1 MSQLSGH
8 STRDPSPSSSPT
20 NESPNPLRATKPHR
34 NSTPIRPPSPIHPS
48 SPVDTPVTNSPK
60 GRNRSNSGRPLS
72 IVQTFQ
78 PPLMDV
84 SDDTIP
90 ELQPI
95 FTFLNSHSNKLYQE
109 GYFLKL
115 DDQNTHGRPNPDR
128 TWTECFAQLVGTV
141 LSLWDAAELDAAG
154 EDGEVLPKFINLTD
168 ASIKMIES
176 LPTRS
181 NDEQPLQNILSISTA
196 GRNRYLLHFN
206 SHHSLLQW
214 TAGIRLAMFEHSTLQ
229 EAYTGALIAGKGKTV
244 NNINLIMDRARF
256 KSEEWVRVR
265 FGAGVPWRRCWCVI
279 TPPDEKEY
287 QKLQKEMKKRS
298 PYDHSKAPLLKGDIK
313 FYDSKKDGKKQKK
326 VKPIASITDAY
337 SCYAIYPQ
345 AKSLID
351 ASTLVKIEGNITIHS
366 DPPSSTEGF
375 VFIMP
380 EVHPAVSGF
389 EMLLRFLFPTWD
401 TFSLYGRPGRL
412 VASVLDPRSLM
423 FAMPKHR
430 RYGYLEI
437 LDVTNLI
444 LTEGSGSWSERE
456 WKKKLKELTGLRMNE
471 VDDVPPTQRSANRRS
486 KRLSIGPAAQAATR
500 ARGVGFTEEGPAVR
514 TSRSF
519 SLGTPGPRTDSA
531 PPGDRMRAPNAMADA
546 TGHQRNSSD
555 TQVSG
560 PNALDGFAPHL
571 QEERHGGATPP
582 SRGHTPLRFAN
593 DLASTPERASSEDE
607 PLGLTPPVRDLE
619 GMNNLSTPEPVSA
632 PPGFQHAATARPQ
645 RAYHS
650 PELRRATSRLSNAT
664 LQQLGLALKSGI
676 DPAKMEGNAE
686 RHSDEQSAG
695 STSGYTDPR
704 GPAVQTNANAN
715 LVGMSANENRSREGL
730 TVPDNA
736 TPPRSPG
743 LPPPQMGLEQKR
755 SRSPL
760 APIGPPDGQRRP
772 PPGQNPYPPSQGGRG
787 QYPPGHGP
795 PGAPGARGPPP
806 PPHGYGR
813 GRGMPPPG
821 AYPPDNRRPPP
832 GSMGPPGPPNSY
844 QPFQPP
850 GGGSKTPPPGMQRRP
865 LPPLQTPRS
874 PPVQRKP
881 LPGRADSLPSQAA
894 SSRNG
899 SMRSNTGDATP
910 NSPSTSGSL
919 RDHILG
925 EAAFQ
930 LVNSPEQHS
939 RDYDPYDT
947 HRQRQRQG
955 TMRSEASSN
964 YDDTASTDSPDYAST
979 RKSTETQESRERP
992 RAGVLK
998 TVGDAVSS
1006 DSGSGRSRVDM
1017 PDINFGPTP
1026 NLANGPE
1033 RTVTRGPWIPPNPP
1047 AIQPPRSF
1055 SPGPRKTPV
1064 PTTPSANITPF
1075 SAEIGH
1081 ARNDSEDTLR
1091 RRSVAWQ
1098 PGVAIGGG
1106 GQDGAL
1112 SPEAFVAQ
1120 RAAAPTSPMYA
1131 HQRTP
1136 SGNTI
1141 AQMGAS
1147 PPLKRTGSQDYLTR
1161 RHSRSNSADL
1171 LQRPNSPGAGK
1182 MLGGINGTGGAS
1194 TGLSARE
1201 QEHLA
1206 RATGAPLISVATNN
1220 QSPSQG
1226 PGLVGAI
1233 EAHVRSGP
1241 ECEYGE
1247 FEQHGDEPHEQCAN
1261 GARRRVP
1268 AHVSPRWA
1276 ASISYTLPT
1285 ACWYGDA
1292 NESKDPNESPS
1303 NEPRASLCDESPT
1316 DAGRPARWL
1325 RKPDAATNADDEPG
1339 SWSRSDE
1346 NGLPGPWT
1354 GSDGDGWSR
1363 ASYTSHADE
1372 QSRARRRT
1380 DADEQRWAR
1389 EFQQAYDDASA
1400 AWTIQWS
1407 TGSSYSGHAR
1417 DSKGTHATLSGP
1429 GSLVVSKEGWN
1440 MQAYI

>member
-1 MSQLSGH
+1 M
-8 STRDPSPSSSPT
+8 
-20 NESPNPLRATKPHR
+20 
-34 NSTPIRPPSPIHPS
+34 
-48 SPVDTPVTNSPK
+48 
-60 GRNRSNSGRPLS
+60 
-72 IVQTFQ
+72 
-78 PPLMDV
+78 
-84 SDDTIP
+84 
-90 ELQPI
+90 
-95 FTFLNSHSNKLYQE
+95 
-109 GYFLKL
+109 
-115 DDQNTHGRPNPDR
+115 
-128 TWTECFAQLVGTV
+128 
-141 LSLWDAAELDAAG
+141 
-154 EDGEVLPKFINLTD
+154 
-168 ASIKMIES
+168 
-176 LPTRS
+176 
-181 NDEQPLQNILSISTA
+181 
-196 GRNRYLLHFN
+196 
-206 SHHSLLQW
+206 
-214 TAGIRLAMFEHSTLQ
+214 
-229 EAYTGALIAGKGKTV
+229 

-366 DPPSSTEGF
+366 EPPSSTEGF

-444 LTEGSGSWSERE
+444 LTEGSGSWTERD
-456 WKKKLKELTGLRMNE
+456 WKKKLKELTGLKMND

-486 KRLSIGPAAQAATR
+486 KRLSIGPASQAAIR
-500 ARGVGFTEEGPAVR
+500 ARGVGFTEDGPSVR
-514 TSRSF
+514 NSRSF

-531 PPGDRMRAPNAMADA
+531 PPGDQFRAPNAITDV

-555 TQVSG
+555 TQVPG

-593 DLASTPERASSEDE
+593 DLASTPERASSEEE
-607 PLGLTPPVRDLE
+607 PSGLTPPVRDLE
-619 GMNNLSTPEPVSA
+619 SMNNLNTPEPVSA

-650 PELRRATSRLSNAT
+650 PELRRATSRLSSAT

-676 DPAKMEGNAE
+676 DPAKMEGNPE
-686 RHSDEQSAG
+686 RYSDEQSAG
-695 STSGYTDPR
+695 STSGQTDPR

-730 TVPDNA
+730 TVPNNA

-743 LPPPQMGLEQKR
+743 LPPPQVGLEQKR

-760 APIGPPDGQRRP
+760 APVGPPDSQRRP
-772 PPGQNPYPPSQGGRG
+772 PPGQNPYPPGQGGRG
-787 QYPPGHGP
+787 QFPPGHGP

-821 AYPPDNRRPPP
+821 SYSPDNRRPPP
-832 GSMGPPGPPNSY
+832 PGPMSPPGPPNSY
-844 QPFQPP
+844 QSYQPP
-850 GGGSKTPPPGMQRRP
+850 GGGGPPPNSSKTPPPGMQQRP

-874 PPVQRKP
+874 PPIQRKP
-881 LPGRADSLPSQAA
+881 LPGRADSLQSQAT

-910 NSPSTSGSL
+910 NSPSTSSSL
-919 RDHILG
+919 RNHILG

-939 RDYDPYDT
+939 RDYDSQSIQ
-947 HRQRQRQG
+947 RQRQRQG

-1006 DSGSGRSRVDM
+1006 DSGSVRSRVDM

-1033 RTVTRGPWIPPNPP
+1033 RTVTRGPWIPPNPT
-1047 AIQPPRSF
+1047 AVQPLRPY

-1064 PTTPSANITPF
+1064 PTTPSANVTPF

-1081 ARNDSEDTLR
+1081 ARNESEDTLK

-1098 PGVAIGGG
+1098 PGVAVGGG
-1106 GQDGAL
+1106 GSHDGAL

-1120 RAAAPTSPMYA
+1120 RAAAATSPMYV

-1147 PPLKRTGSQDYLTR
+1147 PPLKRTGSQDYLAR

-1171 LQRPNSPGAGK
+1171 LQHPNSPGTGK

-1194 TGLSARE
+1194 AGLSARE

-1206 RATGAPLISVATNN
+1206 RATGAPLISVATNTF
-1220 QSPSQG
+1220 SPSQG

-1233 EAHVRSGP
+1233 EAREREKAQMKHGYQSQTVQNAINQRQQQYAQQQHQYAPQQMYGAVPNASMGNLSNMGMSPMNNAQMGRDGGYQPMPPPGGPPRS
-1241 ECEYGE
+1241 
-1247 FEQHGDEPHEQCAN
+1247 
-1261 GARRRVP
+1261 
-1268 AHVSPRWA
+1268 
-1276 ASISYTLPT
+1276 
-1285 ACWYGDA
+1285 
-1292 NESKDPNESPS
+1292 
-1303 NEPRASLCDESPT
+1303 
-1316 DAGRPARWL
+1316 
-1325 RKPDAATNADDEPG
+1325 
-1339 SWSRSDE
+1339 
-1346 NGLPGPWT
+1346 
-1354 GSDGDGWSR
+1354 
-1363 ASYTSHADE
+1363 
-1372 QSRARRRT
+1372 
-1380 DADEQRWAR
+1380 
-1389 EFQQAYDDASA
+1389 
-1400 AWTIQWS
+1400 
-1407 TGSSYSGHAR
+1407 
-1417 DSKGTHATLSGP
+1417 ATLSPPPVGMGMPLSPRSPMSPPAMSPGPRYAMSPPPMQGGPHGGPHQGP
-1429 GSLVVSKEGWN
+1429 GPQGGYGN
-1440 MQAYI
+1440 PMQAPMRMMSPGPGAGPMRMASPGPGQGPMMMNGPGPSINPNRMNSPGPGAGPMRMNSSGPGVGPMRMNSPGPGAGPMRMNSSGPGTGPMGMNGPGPGPGPMRMASPGPGGFSRPMMMPPPHGQFNGPQGPRTPGAPGTPGTPRGPMPPYQGRAL